1 MIKNN
6 FSALAIFIT
15 LSLTLPG
22 ITWALPAKQ
31 NQLQIQTGTSKRSG
45 ETAFSTLVS
54 WRKGDANAHRANGL
68 IFINGFKTKKPTS
81 EVEVA
86 RKIARGLNA
95 SINYEAPV
103 DRGAIAKSTKDKAE
117 YSVSNKAGFALTHIT
132 VRDYSNQQL
141 HYSIPGKSF
150 SAASVD
156 MAIDLV
162 YSAAVEYVEGFS
174 AIGKK
179 QTAGGVIT
187 VVIDNNP
194 PIQIKTDGKS
204 TDQIEKELSQALGSK
219 AQFSSSPI
227 YPNFVELN
235 SRNYKEFDGGEVQ
248 LPNLNAKSITI
259 DINDSGLGVLTKFHY
274 PDVNKPTDVASN
286 APYIFGFLIAGVLA
300 FIFYTTKIKSGKE
313 QTQT

>member
-1 MIKNN
+1 MIKND
-6 FSALAIFIT
+6 FPALALLILFA
-15 LSLTLPG
+15 LTLPA
-22 ITWALPAKQ
+22 ITWALPANQ
-31 NQLQIQTGTSKRSG
+31 NRLQIQTGTSKRSG

-68 IFINGFKTKKPTS
+68 IFINGFKTTKPTS
-81 EVEVA
+81 DIEVA
-86 RKIARGLNA
+86 RKIAKGLNA

-117 YSVSNKAGFALTHIT
+117 YLVSNKTGFALTHIT

-141 HYSIPGKSF
+141 RYSIPDKNF

-156 MAIDLV
+156 AAIDFV
-162 YSAAVEYVEGFS
+162 YSADVEYVEGFS
-174 AIGKK
+174 AIGKRK
-179 QTAGGVIT
+179 TAGGEIS
-187 VVIDNNP
+187 VVIDNTP

-204 TDQIEKELSQALGSK
+204 TEQIEKELAQALGSK

-248 LPNLNAKSITI
+248 LPNLNASSITI
-259 DINDSGLGVLTKFHY
+259 DVNDSGLGVLTKFHY

-300 FIFYTTKIKSGKE
+300 FIFYTTKIKPGKGL
-313 QTQT
+313 TQA